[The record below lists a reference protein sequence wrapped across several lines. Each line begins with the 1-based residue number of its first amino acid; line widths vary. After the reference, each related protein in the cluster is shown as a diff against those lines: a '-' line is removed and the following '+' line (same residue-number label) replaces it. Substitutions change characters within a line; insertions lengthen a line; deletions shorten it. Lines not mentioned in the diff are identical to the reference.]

1 MEATLEEA
9 SVAAKLFK
17 ILTIVFCNAN
27 VNSFELQL
35 EVEDRIQDFQ
45 DFQDIQSL
53 EDDKDSPDFLSPK
66 SKIF

>member
-17 ILTIVFCNAN
+17 ILTIVCNVN

-45 DFQDIQSL
+45 DIQSL
-53 EDDKDSPDFLSPK
+53 EDDKDDPDFLSPK